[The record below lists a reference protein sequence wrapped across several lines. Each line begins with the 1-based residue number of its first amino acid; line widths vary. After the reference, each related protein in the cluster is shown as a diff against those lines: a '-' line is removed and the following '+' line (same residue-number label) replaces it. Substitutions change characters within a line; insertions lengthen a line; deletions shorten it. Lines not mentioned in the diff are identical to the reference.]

1 MTRILPPTT
10 ELTQPYWDG
19 CNTNELRLQKC
30 SACAEH
36 QFYPRSFC
44 VHCGSQELQ
53 WVGASGQGKVASFT
67 IVRRGI
73 SKAYPAPYVVAL
85 IDLAEGPR
93 MMSNIIEAE
102 PEQVSVGAAVSVT
115 FSTWA
120 EDTTLPVFRL
130 LEQGVAE

>member
-1 MTRILPPTT
+1 MTRILPPHT

-19 CNTNELRLQKC
+19 CNASELRLQKC
-30 SACAEH
+30 STCAEH

-44 VHCGSQELQ
+44 VHCGSTDLQ
-53 WVGASGQGKVASFT
+53 WVGASGLGKVASFT

-85 IDLAEGPR
+85 IDLEEGPR

-102 PEQVSVGAAVSVT
+102 PEQVSIGAAVSVT

-120 EDTTLPVFRL
+120 EGTTLPVFRL
-130 LEQGVAE
+130 LQQGVAE